1 MDSNTPV
8 TDAKPT
14 EATPAQAT
22 ATTGATASEI
32 RFTSAALE
40 ERLDRERKSAVTGLL
55 AELGLKD
62 ADTLKA
68 ALADLSKLKEASM
81 TDAEK
86 AVAAKADLEA
96 RIAQEAERATLAQKA
111 VEAAQAELRQERLSM
126 AIIRAASGSKYP
138 DDVVVWSQRPEN
150 AELLKKSLSAEGKP
164 DEAGIK
170 ALVEA
175 CQKARPE
182 WFGAR
187 SGPGTPSNAG
197 AKPPKRDSKERI
209 VKKIAY

>member
-1 MDSNTPV
+1 MDSNTQQPP
-8 TDAKPT
+8 TDVKPT

-22 ATTGATASEI
+22 VGANASEI

-55 AELGLKD
+55 TELGLKD

-96 RIAQEAERATLAQKA
+96 RLAQEAERTTLAQKA
-111 VEAAQAELRQERLSM
+111 VEAAQAELRQERLTA
-126 AIIRAASGSKYP
+126 AIMRAANVRYP

-197 AKPPKRDSKERI
+197 AKPPKRDSKDRI

>member
-8 TDAKPT
+8 TDVKPT

-55 AELGLKD
+55 TELGLKD

-96 RIAQEAERATLAQKA
+96 RIAQEAERATQAQKA
-111 VEAAQAELRQERLSM
+111 VEAAQAELRQERLTA
-126 AIIRAASGSKYP
+126 AIMRAANVRYP
-138 DDVVVWSQRPEN
+138 DDVVAWSQRPEN

-182 WFGAR
+182 WFGMR
-187 SGPGTPSNAG
+187 SGAGSPSNAG
-197 AKPPKRDSKERI
+197 AKPPKVNNKERI